1 MVTMKQCVIFDMD
14 GVIVDSEPLH
24 QACERKMFHRL
35 GIQVSA
41 EEHDSLVGS
50 TDETMWLRLS
60 QAHSLPVPVEEA
72 VRMKKEL
79 YLEFIRQ
86 DKHFLPVPLVRELM
100 EDLFQNDCTMA
111 LASSSPHEQIRYI
124 IDRFDMGHFFSAIVS
139 GEDVD
144 EGKPHPGIFLK
155 AAEAVGVEPRSCLVI
170 EDSKNGVTAAL
181 SAGMKCVGFS
191 NPNSGNQDL
200 SQAHRIIHSFDE
212 LKVGRIRELI
222 GMSF

>member
-1 MVTMKQCVIFDMD
+1 MD

-41 EEHDSLVGS
+41 EEHDSMVGS

-79 YLEFIRQ
+79 YLEFLQQ
-86 DKHFLPVPLVRELM
+86 DNHFLPVPFVRELM
-100 EDLFQNDCTMA
+100 EDLFRNNFTMA

-124 IDRFDMGHFFSAIVS
+124 LARFDMGNFFSAVVS

-170 EDSKNGVTAAL
+170 EDSRNGVTAAL
-181 SAGMKCVGFS
+181 SAGMRCVGFV

-200 SQAHRIIHSFDE
+200 SQAHCIIRSFEE
-212 LKVGRIRELI
+212 LPAGRISNLI
-222 GMSF
+222 GENI